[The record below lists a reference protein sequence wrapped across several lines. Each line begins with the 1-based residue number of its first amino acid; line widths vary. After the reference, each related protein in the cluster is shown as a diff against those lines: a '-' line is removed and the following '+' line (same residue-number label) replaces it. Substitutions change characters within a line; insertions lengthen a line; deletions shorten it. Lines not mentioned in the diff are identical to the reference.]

1 MGLVS
6 EGMSLLPMIVA
17 KAAPFWPRASEVI
30 IIIIAVPL
38 LVPKSSTDF
47 SLKLVKLYAQI

>member
-6 EGMSLLPMIVA
+6 EGMSLLTVA
-17 KAAPFWPRASEVI
+17 AVEAAPFWPRVSEV

-47 SLKLVKLYAQI
+47 SLKLFEVYAQI